1 MPLILEKTKTSAG
14 KSTLK
19 TKKGFLSGKQMLIS
33 KDVEY
38 KTSESPRRVYKNV
51 EVVDKEGTTSY
62 KKLKVG
68 GKTIKKEKSFTP
80 KAKFNIGPSK

>member
-1 MPLILEKTKTSAG
+1 MPIIIEKTKTSSG
-14 KSTLK
+14 KSILK
-19 TKKGFLSGKQMLIS
+19 TKKNFLSGKQMLIS

-38 KTSESPRRVYKNV
+38 KTSESPRKVYKNV
-51 EVVDKEGTTSY
+51 EVAGKDGTTSY

-80 KAKFNIGPSK
+80 KAKFNIGKSK